1 MLDLEGANGFA
12 IRAEEIA
19 DANERCAPLRVLRGA
34 ECDIRKDG
42 SLDLPDD
49 VLDELDW
56 VQLSLHAEQHAPA
69 AELTARVTEAMRHPT
84 VRRRSRRAEHRPVVL
99 AAHRARL
106 GTSSDG

>member
-42 SLDLPDD
+42 SLDLLDD

-56 VQLSLHAEQHAPA
+56 VLSLHAGQRAPA
-69 AELTARVTEAMRHPT
+69 AELTARVTEAVRHPT
-84 VRRRSRRAEHRPVVL
+84 VRRRWRRAEHRPVAL
-99 AAHRARL
+99 TARRARL